1 MPRRHWVAAA
11 LTWLTVGA
19 APLAAQGLA
28 DYDYDNLSFRGVGLD
43 WGYISPTK
51 VDDTSLWGLRIDL
64 GYLGPAIRVVPSL
77 TFWSSTMRAS
87 ELNRLATALENLPP
101 LSSRGIDITADD
113 LGIVE
118 WSDLALNLDLHAV
131 WTAPFDV
138 FAYIG
143 AGLGIHALNGR
154 GDAIDDTFI
163 EDLLDTSPQVRP
175 SRQQPSTTS
184 AHGRFKPS
192 QGESTAGF
200 SELRPLSARSLQG
213 ALQDKRPF
221 SWRCR
226 LPPDAAKRRERG
238 RTTLFSHR
246 GKVHACFH
254 FATTFLRE
262 RFHMS
267 PSA

>member
-163 EDLLDTSPQVRP
+163 EDLLDT
-175 SRQQPSTTS
+175 T
-184 AHGRFKPS
+184 
-192 QGESTAGF
+192 TAGV
-200 SELRPLSARSLQG
+200 SAMAGLEYQPVPRLRFYGEARYVLASDVRFPAVRIGLAFMLPSSANTYSG
-213 ALQDKRPF
+213 GSRP
-221 SWRCR
+221 
-226 LPPDAAKRRERG
+226 
-238 RTTLFSHR
+238 
-246 GKVHACFH
+246 
-254 FATTFLRE
+254 
-262 RFHMS
+262 
-267 PSA
+267 